1 MNSLISIEGLEIIIF
16 DFDGVLTNN
25 KVYLN
30 EKGEEFVSCNRSDGL
45 AFKALNEMNK
55 RVIIVSS
62 EKNEVVTARGK
73 KLGIEVF
80 QGIGDKLDFIEGLA
94 ESEKFDLSKALYIG
108 NDVNDFRIMEKVTF
122 SACPADSHP
131 MIKKISG
138 SVLKTKGGEG
148 VAREIVEVLLEL
160 DIIDVLYPR

>member
-1 MNSLISIEGLEIIIF
+1 MDSLIKIEDIEIIIF

-30 EKGEEFVSCNRSDGL
+30 DKGEEFVSCNRSDGL
-45 AFKALNEMNK
+45 AFNALKKMNT

-62 EKNEVVTARGK
+62 EKNEVVTARGT

-80 QGIGDKLDFIEGLA
+80 QGIGEKLNFIENLA
-94 ESEKFDLSKALYIG
+94 ESERFDLEKVLYIG
-108 NDVNDFRIMEKVTF
+108 NDLNDFKIMERVRFT
-122 SACPADSHP
+122 ACPADSHP
-131 MIKKISG
+131 EIKKISG
-138 SVLKTKGGEG
+138 NILNTNGGNG

>member
-1 MNSLISIEGLEIIIF
+1 MNSLIKIKDIEIIIF

-30 EKGEEFVSCNRSDGL
+30 ENGEEFVSCNRSDGL
-45 AFKALNEMNK
+45 AFNALKKVNK
-55 RVIIVSS
+55 RAIIVSS

-94 ESEKFDLSKALYIG
+94 ESEKFDLSKTLYIG
-108 NDVNDFRIMEKVTF
+108 NDLNDFKIMEKLRF

-138 SVLKTKGGEG
+138 TVLETNGGEG